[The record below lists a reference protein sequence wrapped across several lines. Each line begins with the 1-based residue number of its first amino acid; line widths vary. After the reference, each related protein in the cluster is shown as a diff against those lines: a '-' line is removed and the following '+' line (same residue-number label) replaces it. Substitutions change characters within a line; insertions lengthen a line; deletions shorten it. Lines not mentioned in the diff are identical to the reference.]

1 MFRCVFLHQQPE
13 GVHPFFRRKTC
24 PCPACQNDGGIVCG
38 ELFGYDMGIPNHT
51 ERHLR
56 IEGDAVELAASWGA
70 VDIDV
75 FLPVPNE
82 IERDAVGASRGCC
95 HG

>member
-1 MFRCVFLHQQPE
+1 MENCS
-13 GVHPFFRRKTC
+13 
-24 PCPACQNDGGIVCG
+24 
-38 ELFGYDMGIPNHT
+38 GYDMGIPNHT

-56 IEGDAVELAASWGA
+56 IEGDAVELAASWSA

-82 IERDAVGASRGCC
+82 VERDAVGASRGGCPWIVHRIRLRRAGRM
-95 HG
+95 HGLPPKGGPAALHCRC

>member
-1 MFRCVFLHQQPE
+1 ME
-13 GVHPFFRRKTC
+13 
-24 PCPACQNDGGIVCG
+24 N
-38 ELFGYDMGIPNHT
+38 LFGYDMGIPNHT

-56 IEGDAVELAASWGA
+56 IEGDAVELAALVGAA